1 MKIISGSKKSHV
13 IRAPKNLSI
22 VRPTSGLVKE
32 SLFNILSN
40 YFIFNEIKVLDLY
53 AGIGNISYEFGSRG
67 CNEIDSVD
75 INFRCTDFIK
85 MNDDKYSGKKKT
97 NILATDFI
105 KKMAKELDLRIKI
118 FTLSVDKF
126 IMKNESKY
134 DIIFADPP
142 YPFVDKKY
150 SDLINSIFDLNMLNK
165 GGLLVIEHYKKIE
178 LNKHKM
184 FYFDKT
190 YGGTTLSFFKKASL

>member
-32 SLFNILSN
+32 SLFNILNN

-75 INFRCTDFIK
+75 INFRCT
-85 MNDDKYSGKKKT
+85 N
-97 NILATDFI
+97 FI
-105 KKMAKELDLRIKI
+105 KKMAKELNFKIKT

-142 YPFVDKKY
+142 YPFLDKKY
-150 SDLINSIFDLNMLNK
+150 TDLINSIFDFNMINK
-165 GGLLVIEHYKKIE
+165 GGLLVIEHHKKIE

>member
-1 MKIISGSKKSHV
+1 LKIFSGSKKSHV

-85 MNDDKYSGKKKT
+85 
-97 NILATDFI
+97 
-105 KKMAKELDLRIKI
+105 KMAKELNLKIKI

-142 YPFVDKKY
+142 YHISNIDK
-150 SDLINSIFDLNMLNK
+150 L
-165 GGLLVIEHYKKIE
+165 IE
-178 LNKHKM
+178 LCLDRLNPGGVFVLECSKKESIAGYNKISK
-184 FYFDKT
+184 F
-190 YGGTTLSFFKKASL
+190 GGTNLLYWQV

>member
-1 MKIISGSKKSHV
+1 LKIISGSKKSHV

-67 CNEIDSVD
+67 CNKIDSVD
-75 INFRCTDFIK
+75 INFRCT
-85 MNDDKYSGKKKT
+85 N
-97 NILATDFI
+97 FI
-105 KKMAKELDLRIKI
+105 KKMAKELNFKIKT
-118 FTLSVDKF
+118 FTLCVDKF

-142 YPFVDKKY
+142 YPFLDKKY
-150 SDLINSIFDLNMLNK
+150 TDLINSIFDLNMLNK
-165 GGLLVIEHYKKIE
+165 GGLLVIEHNKKIE
-178 LNKHKM
+178 LNKNKM

>member
-1 MKIISGSKKSHV
+1 MKIVSGSKKSYV

-75 INFRCTDFIK
+75 IN
-85 MNDDKYSGKKKT
+85 SKKE
-97 NILATDFI
+97 
-105 KKMAKELDLRIKI
+105 KKAHKERAD
-118 FTLSVDKF
+118 SCAVPAA
-126 IMKNESKY
+126 S
-134 DIIFADPP
+134 IIAE
-142 YPFVDKKY
+142 
-150 SDLINSIFDLNMLNK
+150 N
-165 GGLLVIEHYKKIE
+165 
-178 LNKHKM
+178 
-184 FYFDKT
+184 
-190 YGGTTLSFFKKASL
+190 TLSFVIADAILDKFGGDSINQLKKHYHLTAKF